1 MAVDSF
7 LIITASPEIKTDGMG
22 AGEMAINFYVRGHMR
37 LCKKIAADLRM
48 FWYGCNMQAHF
59 RLFTLP
65 EQMPPIGIDL
75 R

>member
-1 MAVDSF
+1 
-7 LIITASPEIKTDGMG
+7 MG